1 MLIDT
6 LNAQFSTHV
15 SIRSADL
22 RLEGKFLQLFL
33 DYSISHDVFDE
44 DTAKATALQCRLAVT
59 LTLHDC
65 SLDAK
70 CN

>member
-1 MLIDT
+1 VRRRQNQSENPNNFPT
-6 LNAQFSTHV
+6 AGVKEPKHTRN
-15 SIRSADL
+15 IRKKEFGAIYC
-22 RLEGKFLQLFL
+22 E
-33 DYSISHDVFDE
+33 VADE
-44 DTAKATALQCRLAVT
+44 DTAKATALQCRLAVR